1 MGAKITVKDRMAIVR
16 GVPKLYGANVYA
28 YDLRGGAALVMAGL
42 AADGLTQINGIH
54 HIDRGY
60 EDLAGTLQ
68 SLGADIKRIT

>member
-1 MGAKITVKDRMAIVR
+1 
-16 GVPKLYGANVYA
+16 VYA